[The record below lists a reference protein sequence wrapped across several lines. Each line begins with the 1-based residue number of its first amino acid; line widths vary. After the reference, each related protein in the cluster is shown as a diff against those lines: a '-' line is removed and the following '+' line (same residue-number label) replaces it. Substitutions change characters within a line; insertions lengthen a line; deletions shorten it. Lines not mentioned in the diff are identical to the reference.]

1 MSRFHSIEPAGS
13 DFFRPFHR
21 LSTTNEARLVQR
33 GASVLTRL
41 DPLMSRT
48 NAARVRETLAAE
60 YTAMAAESPELLN
73 LHGSTDLAINHLTGL
88 SIHNGHY
95 FAYIP
100 ETAPAEKLGLLVFLH
115 GNAGNFRLMIWR
127 WRQLAET
134 LRVAVIAPSY
144 GFGFWGK
151 DSPKVVDRALEDA
164 ISRWP
169 QIMPDQG
176 LWLAGLSDGG
186 NGVTRAGLVRPWNGM
201 VYLSAT
207 MRPKELASKEFT
219 DRWKGRPVLVLNGQ
233 KDHNVWPGSVRKAVE
248 VLKIGGVDVSHECYD
263 SEDHFMTFGAAR
275 VVDERIQR
283 WISANR
289 P

>member
-1 MSRFHSIEPAGS
+1 
-13 DFFRPFHR
+13 
-21 LSTTNEARLVQR
+21 
-33 GASVLTRL
+33 
-41 DPLMSRT
+41 MSRT
-48 NAARVRETLAAE
+48 HAARVRETLAAE

-151 DSPKVVDRALEDA
+151 DSPKVVDRAVEDA

-186 NGVTRAGLVRPWNGM
+186 NGVTRAGMVRPWNGM

>member
-1 MSRFHSIEPAGS
+1 MSQFHSIEPDGS
-13 DFFRPFHR
+13 DIFRPFHR
-21 LSTTNEARLVQR
+21 LSSTNEARLVQR
-33 GASVLTRL
+33 SANILTRL

-48 NAARVRETLAAE
+48 HAARVRETLAIE
-60 YTAMAAESPELLN
+60 YAAMAAESPELLN

-100 ETAPAEKLGLLVFLH
+100 ETAAAEKLGLFVFLH

-151 DSPKVVDRALEDA
+151 DSAKVVDQAVGDA

-207 MRPKELASKEFT
+207 MRPKELSGKEFN

-233 KDHNVWPGSVRKAVE
+233 KDHNVWPGSVRKAVA

-263 SEDHFMTFGAAR
+263 NEDHFMTFGAAR
-275 VVDERIQR
+275 VVDDRIQR